1 MPATAQAPAHGT
13 TMMRV
18 PLQAHATLQRLAE
31 EEATTMQDVLLRA
44 VEAYRREKIFQAAD
58 AAYAALR
65 ADPQAWREEQEER
78 VAWDAMLMDGLR
90 DD

>member
-1 MPATAQAPAHGT
+1 MSTFAVAPGQGT

-18 PLQAHATLQRLAE
+18 PVQAHATLQRLAE
-31 EEATTMQDVLLRA
+31 EEATTMQDVLSRA

-58 AAYAALR
+58 AAYAELR
-65 ADPQAWREEQEER
+65 ADQQAWQQEEEER
-78 VAWDAMLMDGLR
+78 AAWDGTLMDGVH